1 MTKTMTEMTL
11 IKISL
16 QKRNYF
22 KKYMREG
29 CMFNSMFKAIPICVF
44 ESTPECSL
52 IYCASRGNTG
62 TIRPF

>member
-44 ESTPECSL
+44 ESAPECSPGFSFTVHPEVTL
-52 IYCASRGNTG
+52 VQ
-62 TIRPF
+62 

>member
-44 ESTPECSL
+44 ESTPECSPGFSFTVHPEVTL
-52 IYCASRGNTG
+52 VQ
-62 TIRPF
+62 